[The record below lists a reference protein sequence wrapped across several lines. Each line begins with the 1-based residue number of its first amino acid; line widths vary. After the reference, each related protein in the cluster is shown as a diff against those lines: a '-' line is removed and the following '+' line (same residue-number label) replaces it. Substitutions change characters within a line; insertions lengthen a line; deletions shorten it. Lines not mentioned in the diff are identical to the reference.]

1 MRAGPESSIAASR
14 VSLREPM
21 TRTDF
26 DLDLFLIEVAV
37 ARVNP
42 AEFVVFR
49 ILHGRLLRDRRVM
62 RALCLT

>member
-1 MRAGPESSIAASR
+1 MRAGPESSVAASR

-26 DLDLFLIEVAV
+26 DLDLLLIDVGV
-37 ARVNP
+37 ARVKP

-49 ILHGRLLRDRRVM
+49 IPHRRLLRDRRVM